1 MSAQAGWYDD
11 GSGRHRWWDG
21 QRWTDNYADQQRDH
35 SGVAN
40 HFSNVSSALVSN
52 VTARHDPSLEP
63 GTLWSAIGKPLT
75 GIGVGRYR
83 LTEEYLFF
91 EKGTLSTKSQQIR
104 VHEIF
109 DVDAT
114 QSMTQ
119 KGRGVG
125 TITLRAQRPS
135 GNERVMI
142 EDIPNFRE
150 GVAIINRVSD
160 DARQRVIRRR
170 NTQHFNYTGNPAG
183 MPHQSAVAASAGA
196 AAAAGAPGGGL
207 NEELARLVELRQRG
221 VLDDEEFTAAK
232 RKLLGL

>member
-1 MSAQAGWYDD
+1 M
-11 GSGRHRWWDG
+11 
-21 QRWTDNYADQQRDH
+21 
-35 SGVAN
+35 
-40 HFSNVSSALVSN
+40 
-52 VTARHDPSLEP
+52 
-63 GTLWSAIGKPLT
+63 
-75 GIGVGRYR
+75 
-83 LTEEYLFF
+83 
-91 EKGTLSTKSQQIR
+91 
-104 VHEIF
+104 
-109 DVDAT
+109 
-114 QSMTQ
+114 
-119 KGRGVG
+119 G

-170 NTQHFNYTGNPAG
+170 NTQHFNYTGNAAG

-207 NEELARLVELRQRG
+207 NEELARLAELRQRG

>member
-119 KGRGVG
+119 K
-125 TITLRAQRPS
+125 AS
-135 GNERVMI
+135 GC
-142 EDIPNFRE
+142 
-150 GVAIINRVSD
+150 GHHHA
-160 DARQRVIRRR
+160 
-170 NTQHFNYTGNPAG
+170 
-183 MPHQSAVAASAGA
+183 AGA
-196 AAAAGAPGGGL
+196 AAQRKRARHDRRHPQLPRRCRHHQSGVGRCAAARDKTAEHPAFQLHRQCCGDAAPIGGCCVCGGGGCRWCSRRRA
-207 NEELARLVELRQRG
+207 ERG
-221 VLDDEEFTAAK
+221 AGEVGGVASA
-232 RKLLGL
+232 GCS